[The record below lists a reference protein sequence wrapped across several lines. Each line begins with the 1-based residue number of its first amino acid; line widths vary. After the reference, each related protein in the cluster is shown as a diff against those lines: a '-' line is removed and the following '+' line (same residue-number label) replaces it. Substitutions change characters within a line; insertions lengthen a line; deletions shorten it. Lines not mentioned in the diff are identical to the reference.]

1 MQRLVEEYLVFLH
14 ETKQVS
20 DNTYASY
27 KRDLKKLA
35 QYLMKD
41 GNISVLDIDDTMI
54 QSYMDHLK
62 EQGYASTTI
71 TRSFIAIKSFF
82 KFLCHKNYLENN
94 PSNHIKLPKA
104 TGKKNDVLTREEMK
118 TLLTHPVVFS
128 FKGLRD
134 RAMLLLL
141 YETKMS
147 ISELVKLKAETIDF
161 ERSILICGKDGRKKE
176 FVLNNETKESLAV
189 YVNYKKFA
197 KDDWLFPN
205 RYGKPMSRQGFWKTI
220 KNYAK
225 EVGIDKDITLFAI
238 KQGEI

>member
-14 ETKQVS
+14 DTKQVS

-35 QYLMKD
+35 QFLMKA
-41 GNISVLDIDDTMI
+41 GVVSVLDIDDTMI

-82 KFLCHKNYLENN
+82 KFLCHENYLENN

-104 TGKKNDVLTREEMK
+104 SGKPNAVLTREEMRN
-118 TLLTHPVVFS
+118 LLTPPVVFS

-141 YETKMS
+141 YETKIS
-147 ISELVKLKAETIDF
+147 ISELVKLKAESIDF

-176 FVLNNETKESLAV
+176 FVLNNETKEALAV
-189 YVNYKKFA
+189 YVDYKKFA

-225 EVGIDKDITLFAI
+225 AIGIDKDITLFSI